1 MYTRNKI
8 IKINFVYCSIN
19 KENKKKVMKVF
30 RITTKVKSTK
40 TIQYVVEANSKKEA
54 KELIFS
60 GVEAD
65 DGEQIG
71 EEVDYKSEKIIGVKF
86 IEDLEE

>member
-1 MYTRNKI
+1 
-8 IKINFVYCSIN
+8 
-19 KENKKKVMKVF
+19 MKVF

-40 TIQYVVEANSKKEA
+40 TIQYVVEANSKEEA

-60 GVEAD
+60 GIEAD

-71 EEVDYKSEKIIGVKF
+71 EEVDFKSEKIIGVKF
-86 IEDLEE
+86 IEDLED

>member
-1 MYTRNKI
+1 
-8 IKINFVYCSIN
+8 
-19 KENKKKVMKVF
+19 MKVF
-30 RITTKVKSTK
+30 RITTKVKATK
-40 TIQYVVEANSKKEA
+40 TIQYVVEANSKEEA

-71 EEVDYKSEKIIGVKF
+71 EEVDFKSEKIIGVKF
-86 IEDLEE
+86 IEELED

>member
-1 MYTRNKI
+1 
-8 IKINFVYCSIN
+8 
-19 KENKKKVMKVF
+19 MKVF

-40 TIQYVVEANSKKEA
+40 TIQYVVEANSKEEA

-60 GVEAD
+60 GVEGD
-65 DGEQIG
+65 EGEQIY

>member
-1 MYTRNKI
+1 MKI
-8 IKINFVYCSIN
+8 
-19 KENKKKVMKVF
+19 F

>member
-1 MYTRNKI
+1 
-8 IKINFVYCSIN
+8 
-19 KENKKKVMKVF
+19 MKVF

-40 TIQYVVEANSKKEA
+40 TIQYVVEANSKEEA

-71 EEVDYKSEKIIGVKF
+71 EEVDFKSEKIIGVKF

>member
-1 MYTRNKI
+1 
-8 IKINFVYCSIN
+8 
-19 KENKKKVMKVF
+19 MKVF
-30 RITTKVKSTK
+30 RITTKVKATK

-60 GVEAD
+60 GAEAD

-71 EEVDYKSEKIIGVKF
+71 EEVDFKSEKIIGVKF
-86 IEDLEE
+86 IEELED

>member
-1 MYTRNKI
+1 
-8 IKINFVYCSIN
+8 
-19 KENKKKVMKVF
+19 MKVF

-40 TIQYVVEANSKKEA
+40 TIQYVVEANSKEEA

-60 GVEAD
+60 GIEAD
-65 DGEQIG
+65 EGEQIG
-71 EEVDYKSEKIIGVKF
+71 EEVDFKSEKIIGVKF

>member
-1 MYTRNKI
+1 
-8 IKINFVYCSIN
+8 
-19 KENKKKVMKVF
+19 MKVF

>member
-1 MYTRNKI
+1 
-8 IKINFVYCSIN
+8 
-19 KENKKKVMKVF
+19 MKVF
-30 RITTKVKSTK
+30 RITTEVKATK
-40 TIQYVVEANSKKEA
+40 TIQYVVEANSEDEA

-60 GVEAD
+60 GAEAD

-71 EEVDYKSEKIIGVKF
+71 EEVDFKSEKIIGVKF